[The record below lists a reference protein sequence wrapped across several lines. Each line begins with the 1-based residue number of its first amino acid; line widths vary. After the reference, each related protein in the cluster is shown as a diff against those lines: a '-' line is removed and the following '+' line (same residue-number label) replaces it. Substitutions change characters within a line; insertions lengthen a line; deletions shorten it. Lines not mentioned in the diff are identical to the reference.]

1 MKLLLFGNVGCG
13 KSTISREIISSGK
26 QFQLLNIDDFRRKF
40 GDGSMEKEKLA
51 KERFVD
57 EIDIDNSNQIIE
69 CSGLGDTGE
78 MVFEKLLKCKDRIL
92 VFVLLAD
99 SSICIHR
106 LLNRIWDIPYPDKTA
121 NVNKLIEKQA
131 LIYKTNAIEN
141 KWSVL
146 SNIIFKSSINNSND
160 DFKKNF
166 QIITNFI
173 DETERNN

>member
-69 CSGLGDTGE
+69 CSGWRIQKKWSL
-78 MVFEKLLKCKDRIL
+78 KALKCKDRIL

-99 SSICIHR
+99 SSICILR
-106 LLNRIWDIPYPDKTA
+106 LLNRIWDIPYPDKNCK

-131 LIYKTNAIEN
+131 LIYKTQCYREQMEC
-141 KWSVL
+141 
-146 SNIIFKSSINNSND
+146 FK
-160 DFKKNF
+160 
-166 QIITNFI
+166 
-173 DETERNN
+173 